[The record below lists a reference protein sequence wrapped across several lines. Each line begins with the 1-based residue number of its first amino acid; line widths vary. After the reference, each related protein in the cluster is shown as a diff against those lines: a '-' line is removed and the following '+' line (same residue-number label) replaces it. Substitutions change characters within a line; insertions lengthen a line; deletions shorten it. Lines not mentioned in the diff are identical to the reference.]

1 MNAVFQATIEFLR
14 LYWPPL
20 LCGVAVVAILP
31 LIVGYIVLVERK
43 IMADMQARLGP
54 MRVGPHGL
62 LQPIADAV
70 KLLIKEDIIPDN
82 ADKLVFWLAPVL
94 SVGAA
99 LLSLAGL
106 AIGPAFQIAQDIN
119 IGILFVVGVSAMG
132 IFGIVLGGWAS
143 NSHYSLM
150 GALRSSAQL
159 VSYETAA
166 GMALVSAL
174 LFTGTLNIKSI
185 VEAQS
190 KEGIWFV
197 LLAPVAFFTYLV
209 ASIAETNRAPFDLP
223 EAESELVAGYMT
235 EFSGFRW
242 SLYFLAEYTNM
253 IVVASVATTLF
264 LGGWLRPFASVRWL
278 DFLDFVPP
286 LLMIAVG
293 AYCVLRAPK
302 QPSRVQQW
310 FMLAVAGL
318 CIALALVL
326 TMPVIAPVIKPSLR
340 EAAKPFFAG
349 IHGGFWFLLKVSA
362 YIYLFMWLR
371 FTLPRYRFDQLMRLG
386 WHFLIPLSI
395 INVLLVGVA
404 MIAGTYFHLHGWW
417 LLLATTPAALIA
429 LVAALLFL
437 AASRGILVHRA
448 DHSLCRRD
456 HGAFCFC
463 DHAREPGRGGAP
475 DPIRAAEMGGVGH
488 RAGAGGTGRTHAL
501 VFRENARAGIAGAG
515 GGAGEPVAAQ
525 FGRGGKKPV
534 RLVPAAL

>member
-1 MNAVFQATIEFLR
+1 MTNPIIQATIEFLKAF
-14 LYWPPL
+14 WAPL
-20 LCGVAVVAILP
+20 LCGVAIVAVLP

-43 IMADMQARLGP
+43 LMADMQARLGP

-119 IGILFVVGVSAMG
+119 IGILFVVGVSALG

-166 GMALVSAL
+166 GMALVCGL
-174 LFTGTLNIKSI
+174 LFAGTLNITSI
-185 VEAQS
+185 VQAQH
-190 KEGIWFV
+190 EQGMWFG
-197 LLAPVAFFTYLV
+197 LLAPVAFFVYLV

-264 LGGWLRPFASVRWL
+264 LGGWLRPFPRTRWL
-278 DFLDFVPP
+278 DFIDFLPP
-286 LLMIAVG
+286 LLLVAIGV
-293 AYCVLRAPK
+293 YCLMRTPK
-302 QPSRVQQW
+302 QPARVQQL

-318 CIALALVL
+318 CFAVALVL
-326 TMPVIAPVIKPSLR
+326 VAPMLVPAVKPLHD
-340 EAAKPFFAG
+340 G
-349 IHGGFWFLLKVSA
+349 ILGAFWFIFKVSL
-362 YIYLFMWLR
+362 YIYFFMWLR

-395 INVLLVGVA
+395 INVLLIGIA
-404 MIAGTYFHLHGWW
+404 MIVGTYFHLQGWSLFIVQIILYVGGIMVLFVFVIMLVNLDVAVRQLRFARQKW
-417 LLLATTPAALIA
+417 VALLISLALAAQVGLMLWSTGKMPGQGVPVLAAVPADKLPLNSEEVAKSLFSSYLLPFEIASVLLL
-429 LVAALLFL
+429 VAM
-437 AASRGILVHRA
+437 I
-448 DHSLCRRD
+448 
-456 HGAFCFC
+456 GAVVM
-463 DHAREPGRGGAP
+463 AKK
-475 DPIRAAEMGGVGH
+475 
-488 RAGAGGTGRTHAL
+488 RT
-501 VFRENARAGIAGAG
+501 
-515 GGAGEPVAAQ
+515 
-525 FGRGGKKPV
+525 
-534 RLVPAAL
+534 

>member
-1 MNAVFQATIEFLR
+1 MEFVKQF
-14 LYWPPL
+14 WAPL
-20 LCGVAVVAILP
+20 VCGLVIVGVLP
-31 LIVGYIVLVERK
+31 LIVGYVVLVERK

-70 KLLIKEDIIPDN
+70 KLLIKEYIIPED

-99 LLSLAGL
+99 LLAMAGL
-106 AIGPAFQIAQDIN
+106 AIGPAFEIAKDIN

-143 NSHYSLM
+143 NSHYSLI

-166 GMALVSAL
+166 GMALVCGL
-174 LFTGTLNIKSI
+174 LFAGTLNITSI
-185 VEAQS
+185 VKAQYDQ
-190 KEGIWFV
+190 GIWFG

-264 LGGWLRPFASVRWL
+264 LGGWLRPFPRTTWLNFL
-278 DFLDFVPP
+278 DFLPP
-286 LLMIAVG
+286 LLMIGVG
-293 AYCVLRAPK
+293 AYCLMRTPK
-302 QPSRVQQW
+302 QPTRVQQL

-318 CIALALVL
+318 CFAVALVL
-326 TMPVIAPVIKPSLR
+326 AAPVLVPLFKPSLATAVQPYH
-340 EAAKPFFAG
+340 EG
-349 IHGGFWFLLKVSA
+349 ILGGFWFVFKVSA
-362 YIYLFMWLR
+362 YIYFFMWLR

-395 INVLLVGVA
+395 INVLLIGIA
-404 MIAGTYFHLHGWW
+404 MIAGQYFHLAGWS
-417 LLLATTPAALIA
+417 LLLTTIPASFIA
-429 LVAALLFL
+429 LLVALFIL
-437 AASRGILVHRA
+437 ATEQKSEPQKASA
-448 DHSLCRRD
+448 
-456 HGAFCFC
+456 
-463 DHAREPGRGGAP
+463 AP
-475 DPIRAAEMGGVGH
+475 DSYA
-488 RAGAGGTGRTHAL
+488 
-501 VFRENARAGIAGAG
+501 
-515 GGAGEPVAAQ
+515 
-525 FGRGGKKPV
+525 
-534 RLVPAAL
+534 